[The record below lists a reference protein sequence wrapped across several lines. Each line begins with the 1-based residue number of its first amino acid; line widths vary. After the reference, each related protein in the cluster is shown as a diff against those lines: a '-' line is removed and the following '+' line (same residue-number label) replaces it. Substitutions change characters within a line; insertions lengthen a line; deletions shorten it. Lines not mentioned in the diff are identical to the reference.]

1 MSYHI
6 QYCPLWGL
14 SGVPLPYPGIIDL
27 TLHILYYFSYFMLS
41 CNLKKQKES
50 NVRTPW
56 NQNILVT
63 LMYTSKT
70 DGLDFPIKVVKQN
83 DTQMDLLQKKMHAL
97 WLAFLF
103 MRFAALPRR
112 DS

>member
-1 MSYHI
+1 
-6 QYCPLWGL
+6 
-14 SGVPLPYPGIIDL
+14 
-27 TLHILYYFSYFMLS
+27 MLS
-41 CNLKKQKES
+41 YNLKKQKER

-56 NQNILVT
+56 NQNISVT

-83 DTQMDLLQKKMHAL
+83 DTQMDLLQKEMHAL

-112 DS
+112 DTNRNCLSHFREKAKKKKVYLHFLDMQ